1 MSQIF
6 MSTYE
11 HLRITFEGVAIAI
24 IVGIAVGIVISRHKA
39 VAGVVMSVA
48 DIIQTIPSLALLAV
62 LMMVFGLGNTPAVV
76 ALFMYSFLP
85 IVRNTYVGIT
95 GVDKSLTEAGTGM
108 GMTRLQLL
116 FKVKIPIAMPI
127 IFSGI
132 RVAVVTALGVAT
144 IGVFIGSG
152 GLGNFIYRGVQ
163 MGDVKMILWGA
174 IPLSI
179 LAIGF
184 DVLLEQGE
192 KRMVKSRARRI

>member
-6 MSTYE
+6 ISAYE

-24 IVGIAVGIVISRHKA
+24 IVGVAIGIVISRNKA
-39 VAGVVMSVA
+39 VAGVVMSIA

-116 FKVKIPIAMPI
+116 FKVKIPIAMPV

-192 KRMVKSRARRI
+192 KRMVKSRTRRL